1 MRIIFN
7 KYIINSCE
15 ILYICSKSLLMLD
28 KKQGVDKGKKR
39 SNVNKEALKKSIAEK
54 KKAMSE
60 GSTIRK

>member
-1 MRIIFN
+1 
-7 KYIINSCE
+7 
-15 ILYICSKSLLMLD
+15 MLD

-39 SNVNKEALKKSIAEK
+39 SNVNKEALKRSIAEK